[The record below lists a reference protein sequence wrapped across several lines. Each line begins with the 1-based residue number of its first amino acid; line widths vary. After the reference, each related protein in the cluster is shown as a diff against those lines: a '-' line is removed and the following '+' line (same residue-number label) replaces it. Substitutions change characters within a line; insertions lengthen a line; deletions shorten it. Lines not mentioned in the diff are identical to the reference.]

1 MTNPTMTQA
10 EINNLK
16 TKAYKLAWEAERLMV
31 GARIDRQSAQTNP
44 TLSDNKRKT
53 YLRDA
58 RKAYKQAADLYFE
71 ARNLLQEYLNNC
83 PQAVR
88 LGIWNDI
95 PEAWKLKAHT
105 CYLAAKV

>member
-1 MTNPTMTQA
+1 MTNPIMTPA
-10 EINNLK
+10 EIQNLK
-16 TKAYKLAWEAERLMV
+16 TKAFKLARQAEILMV
-31 GARIDRQSAQTNP
+31 GAAGDRQCAQTHP
-44 TLSDNKRKT
+44 KLSDNKRKT

-71 ARNLLQEYLNNC
+71 AGNLLQEYLNND

-88 LGIWNDI
+88 FGIWNYI
-95 PEAWKLKAHT
+95 PEAWQLKARA